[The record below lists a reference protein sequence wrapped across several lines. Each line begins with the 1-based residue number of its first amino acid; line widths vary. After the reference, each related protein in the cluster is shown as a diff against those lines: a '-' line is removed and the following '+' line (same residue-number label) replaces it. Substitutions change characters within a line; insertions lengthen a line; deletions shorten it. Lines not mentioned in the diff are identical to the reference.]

1 MGKAKKLL
9 IIASKGT
16 LDMAYPPLILA
27 QVGAAMGL
35 EVGVFFTF
43 WGLNIIRKDTVD
55 KLKISPVGN
64 PALGMPNILGIL
76 PGMTSLATSMMKKR
90 IESIKMASIR
100 DMIKECKE
108 LGVKF
113 YACSNTVE
121 LMGLKRE
128 QLIDEVDDIVGAT
141 AFLEMASEDAIVL
154 FI

>member
-1 MGKAKKLL
+1 MVRAKKLL

-55 KLKISPVGN
+55 KLRISPVGN
-64 PALGMPNILGIL
+64 PALGMPNILGII

-90 IESIKMASIR
+90 IRALNMAPVR
-100 DMIKECKE
+100 DMIRGCKE

-128 QLIDEVDDIVGAT
+128 QLLEEVDDIVGAT
-141 AFLEMASEDAIVL
+141 TFLEMASEDAIVL

>member
-1 MGKAKKLL
+1 MAKARRLL

-35 EVGVFFTF
+35 EVAVFFTF
-43 WGLNIIRKDTVD
+43 WGLNIIRKDTID

-64 PALGMPNILGIL
+64 PALGMPNILGVL
-76 PGMTSLATSMMKKR
+76 PGMTSLVTGMMKRR
-90 IESIKMASIR
+90 IEGIKMSTVR
-100 DMIKECKE
+100 EMIKDCKE

-121 LMGLKRE
+121 LMGLRRE
-128 QLIDEVDDIVGAT
+128 HLIDEVDDIVGAT
-141 AFLEMASEDAIVL
+141 TFLEMASEDAIVL

>member
-35 EVGVFFTF
+35 EVGIFFTF

-55 KLKISPVGN
+55 KLKISPLGN
-64 PALGMPNILGIL
+64 PALGMPNILGML
-76 PGMTSLATSMMKKR
+76 PGMTALATSMMKKK
-90 IESIKMASIR
+90 IKTIKMASVKE
-100 DMIKECKE
+100 MIKECKD

-121 LMGLKRE
+121 LMGLKRD
-128 QLIDEVDDIVGAT
+128 QLLDEVDDVVGAT
-141 AFLEMASEDAIVL
+141 TFLEMASEDAIVL
-154 FI
+154 FV

>member
-1 MGKAKKLL
+1 
-9 IIASKGT
+9 
-16 LDMAYPPLILA
+16 
-27 QVGAAMGL
+27 
-35 EVGVFFTF
+35 
-43 WGLNIIRKDTVD
+43 
-55 KLKISPVGN
+55 
-64 PALGMPNILGIL
+64 
-76 PGMTSLATSMMKKR
+76 MTSLATSMMKKR
-90 IESIKMASIR
+90 IEGIKMASIR